1 MLQKRK
7 LNLEKL
13 NEKALKESGSESIS
27 LIEKANSISSVAGS
41 LLQRNKS
48 VDDGVKLVETRSSAA
63 TIFTAKVTDLEDHPN
78 AVGVYQGAM
87 SEDYTKNMIEQ
98 TDLVIGLGF
107 AMTNLIQVY
116 SQQRLERRAKFNF
129 YHE

>member
-1 MLQKRK
+1 M
-7 LNLEKL
+7 
-13 NEKALKESGSESIS
+13 KEAVSESIS

-48 VDDGVKLVETRSSAA
+48 VDDGVGLVEKLGSSAA

-87 SEDYTKNMIEQ
+87 SEDYTKKRSSK
-98 TDLVIGLGF
+98 
-107 AMTNLIQVY
+107 LI
-116 SQQRLERRAKFNF
+116 
-129 YHE
+129 